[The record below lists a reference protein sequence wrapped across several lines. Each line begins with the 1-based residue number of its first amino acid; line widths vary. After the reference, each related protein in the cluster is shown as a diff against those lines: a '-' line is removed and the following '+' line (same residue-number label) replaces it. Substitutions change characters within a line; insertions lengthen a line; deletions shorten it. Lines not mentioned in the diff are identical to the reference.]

1 MIILIDYNTT
11 KAPEYKTSLVG
22 FPINVILNWPM
33 ATTAGFAAFLKDKVI
48 TLLKSIPNHWGK
60 FLSSSASYYVLN
72 DDPRH
77 GWFGKD
83 AMLAMPNFD

>member
-1 MIILIDYNTT
+1 MIILIDYNMT

-22 FPINVILNWPM
+22 FPINVILNWLM

-83 AMLAMPNFD
+83 AMQEMPNFD